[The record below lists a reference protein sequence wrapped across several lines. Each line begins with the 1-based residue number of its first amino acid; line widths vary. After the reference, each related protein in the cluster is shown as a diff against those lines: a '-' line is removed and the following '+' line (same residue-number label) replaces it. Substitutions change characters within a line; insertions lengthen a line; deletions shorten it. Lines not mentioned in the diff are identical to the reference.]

1 LGFENGKFFG
11 KYGSISQ
18 KNIGKQKTS
27 WEVMEVMKGKIATIC
42 PPLVISLFISPSNY
56 SYKYHKP

>member
-42 PPLVISLFISPSNY
+42 PP
-56 SYKYHKP
+56 